1 MLFEGYLLGLWIR
14 LSLILDVKLCD
25 IIPFYSGSKQT
36 WHIME
41 SSDIK
46 KEIRYDV
53 SINSE

>member
-1 MLFEGYLLGLWIR
+1 MLFEAYLLGLWIR
-14 LSLILDVKLCD
+14 LSLILDVKLFD
-25 IIPFYSGSKQT
+25 IIHFYSGSKQT

-46 KEIRYDV
+46 EKIRYDV